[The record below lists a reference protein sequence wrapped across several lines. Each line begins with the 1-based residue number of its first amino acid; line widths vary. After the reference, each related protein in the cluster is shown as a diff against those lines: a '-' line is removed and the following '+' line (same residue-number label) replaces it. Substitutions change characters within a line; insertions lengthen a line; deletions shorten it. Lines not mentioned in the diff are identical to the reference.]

1 MTTLSKADKQRLF
14 GTLPKVDALVD
25 AESLASLRGRLGD
38 RALTNLVRET
48 LRSIRQEALETAT
61 VPDRDAIVAR
71 VGRAAAA
78 VLGRR
83 ARRVI
88 NASGVVL
95 HTNLGRA
102 PLSEAAVEA
111 LTATAGGYTSIE
123 IDLSTGRRGPRGAF
137 METALAQLTGA
148 EAALVVNNCAA
159 AVLLVLTATARG
171 RGVVVSRGEQVEI
184 GGSFRVPEVLERS
197 GARMI
202 EVGTTNRTRVG
213 DYERAIDDN
222 DDVAVLLRVHRSNFR
237 QVGFVEEPSI
247 AELAELANR
256 RGVILVHDLGGGALV
271 DPSEVGLAGEPVV
284 EACVR
289 DGAHL
294 VCFSCDKLLGGPQ
307 GGAIV
312 GSAELVS
319 EVRRDPLARALRLG
333 RLPMVALEAT
343 LQSYLAGEL
352 GAIPAQAAMRRPADE
367 LRQRSEGWQSALE
380 KRGVSSEVVELGSQI
395 GGGTLAEI
403 PLPSWGLA
411 IATTEPDEIA
421 RRLRLGD
428 PAVLPRIQEGRLLVD
443 GRTVLPGEE
452 DALLEA
458 LVRAVNGPSTA

>member
-1 MTTLSKADKQRLF
+1 MLSKADKPRLF
-14 GTLPKVDALVD
+14 STLPKGDAVVEAAD
-25 AESLASLRGRLGD
+25 LAALRKRLGD
-38 RALTNLVRET
+38 RALTNLVRDT
-48 LRSIRQEALETAT
+48 LRTIRQEALQTAT
-61 VPDRDAIVAR
+61 VPGREAIVAR
-71 VGRAAAA
+71 VGRAASA

-102 PLSEAAVEA
+102 PLSTPAVEA
-111 LTATAGGYTSIE
+111 LAATAGGYTSVE
-123 IDLSTGRRGPRGAF
+123 IDLTTGRRGPRGAF
-137 METALAQLTGA
+137 MDTALGQLTGA

-171 RGVVVSRGEQVEI
+171 KGVVVSRGEQVEI

-213 DYERAIDDN
+213 DYERAIDEN

-237 QVGFVEEPSI
+237 QVGFVEEPTI

-256 RGVILVHDLGGGALV
+256 RGVLLVHDLGGGALV
-271 DPSEVGLAGEPVV
+271 DPSHVGLPGEPVV
-284 EACVR
+284 QDCVR

-294 VCFSCDKLLGGPQ
+294 ICFSCDKLLGGPQ

-312 GSAELVS
+312 GSAELVGR
-319 EVRRDPLARALRLG
+319 VRRDPLARALRLG

-352 GAIPAQAAMRRPADE
+352 DAIPAQAAMRRPAEE
-367 LRQRSEGWQSALE
+367 LQERVTAWQRALE
-380 KRGVSSEVVELGSQI
+380 ARGVASEVVPLGAQI

-411 IATTEPDEIA
+411 VATPEPDEVA

-428 PAVLPRIQEGRLLVD
+428 PAVLPRIHDDRLLID
-443 GRTVLPGEE
+443 GRTVLSGEDE
-452 DALLEA
+452 PLVQALA
-458 LVRAVNGPSTA
+458 LAVTTASDP

>member
-1 MTTLSKADKQRLF
+1 MLSKADKQRLF
-14 GTLPKVDALVD
+14 SSLPKVDAVVE
-25 AESLASLRGRLGD
+25 AEPLAPLRRRLGD
-38 RALTNLVRET
+38 RALTNLVRDT
-48 LRSIRQEALETAT
+48 LRAVRQEAEATAA
-61 VPDRDAIVAR
+61 VPDRAAIVDR
-71 VGRAAAA
+71 VVQAASA

-102 PLSEAAVEA
+102 PLSAAAVEA
-111 LTATAGGYTSIE
+111 LAETSGGYTSVE
-123 IDLSTGRRGPRGAF
+123 IDLTTGRRGPRGAF

-197 GARMI
+197 GSRMI

-213 DYERAIDDN
+213 DYERALDEN

-237 QVGFVEEPSI
+237 QVGFVEEPTI

-256 RGVILVHDLGGGALV
+256 RGVLLVHDLGGGALV
-271 DPSEVGLAGEPVV
+271 DPREVGLLGEPVV
-284 EACVR
+284 ETCVR
-289 DGAHL
+289 EGAHL

-312 GSAELVS
+312 GSAERVAA
-319 EVRRDPLARALRLG
+319 VRRDPLARALRLG

-343 LQSYLAGEL
+343 LESYLAGDLE
-352 GAIPAQAAMRRPADE
+352 AIPAQAAMRRPAE
-367 LRQRSEGWQSALE
+367 QLRERVSRWQARLQAQ
-380 KRGVSSEVVELGSQI
+380 GVVSEVVQLGAQI

-411 IATTEPDEIA
+411 IATSEPDEMA
-421 RRLRLGD
+421 RRLRLGE
-428 PAVLPRIQEGRLLVD
+428 PAVLPRIQDDRLLVD

-452 DALLEA
+452 DLLTEA
-458 LVRAVNGPSTA
+458 LARAFHGA